1 MLCVNEIREIAKK
14 AVNENLSSLIEKLIF
29 EHSFSMNEVKDLC
42 SEIVKE
48 ICEENFANLCNLYSL
63 GPRAFGPD
71 AAETDESSEEDW
83 HGAFEWGE
91 APPRH
96 TFEDW
101 NCK

>member
-71 AAETDESSEEDW
+71 AAENESSEEDW
-83 HGAFEWGE
+83 HGAFESGG
-91 APPRH
+91 APQRH
-96 TFEDW
+96 FEDW